1 MVAAPAV
8 PRSALPR
15 LAREYRAAVACA
27 RYGGACARTWRP
39 VLADLR
45 AKIAAARSGAP
56 TWTDTAG
63 AVWGAGG
70 LLVGGTVPPPG
81 GSSFTDPLGY

>member
-1 MVAAPAV
+1 
-8 PRSALPR
+8 
-15 LAREYRAAVACA
+15 
-27 RYGGACARTWRP
+27 